1 MLFVKV
7 KNAAESRYIPV
18 EDTRKID
25 QILSNPNGKFEVE
38 CDASGTP
45 VIYDELYV
53 KRVCNDKQRKRD
65 TSFVANDADILTKIH
80 AAAQAKQ
87 MGTASQSS
95 TPVAENKSSD
105 DNKVAPELRP
115 ISGAVAPNYSKK
127 K

>member
-25 QILSNPNGKFEVE
+25 QVLSNPNGNFEVE

-45 VIYDELYV
+45 IIYDELHV
-53 KRVCNDKQRKRD
+53 KHVCNDKHYKRD
-65 TSFVANDADILTKIH
+65 TSVVANDADILSKIQ

-87 MGTASQSS
+87 MGAATQSYA
-95 TPVAENKSSD
+95 TVEEAKAED

-115 ISGAVAPNYSKK
+115 ISGAVAPTYSKK

>member
-25 QILSNPNGKFEVE
+25 QVLSNPNGHFEVE

-45 VIYDELYV
+45 IIYDELHV
-53 KRVCNDKQRKRD
+53 KRVCNDKHYNRD
-65 TSFVANDADILTKIH
+65 TNVVANDADILSKIQ

-87 MGTASQSS
+87 MSAAPRSS
-95 TPVAENKSSD
+95 APVAENKPAD

-115 ISGAVAPNYSKK
+115 ISEPVVPNYGKK

>member
-7 KNAAESRYIPV
+7 MNAAESRYIPV

-45 VIYDELYV
+45 IIYDSLHV
-53 KRVCNDKQRKRD
+53 KRVCNDKHFKRD
-65 TSFVANDADILTKIH
+65 TSVVTNDADILSRIQ

-87 MGTASQSS
+87 MGAAPQSS
-95 TPVAENKSSD
+95 APVAENKPED

-115 ISGAVAPNYSKK
+115 ISGAVAPTYSKK